1 MIRSMWSAVSGL
13 RNHQIYLDVTGN
25 NIANVNTHGYKY
37 SRAVFE
43 DSLNQ
48 VVRNAA
54 GPDTANGSGGLNPT
68 QIGLGVRLGQISGNF
83 TQGGLQVTN
92 VPTDIAIQ
100 GDGFF
105 TVRKGETEYFTRNGA
120 FSLDKDGNLTTSDGS
135 FVLGIMGDGDITAG
149 GEPDDLAPIQIS
161 TKDWQNFQ
169 ISPNGKIMGQAV
181 GEEALT
187 QIGQIGLV
195 KFNNPAGLD
204 RVGGT
209 MFRQTLNSGDP
220 LVYAPNDADN
230 GMGFVTAGTLE
241 LSNVDLAGEFT
252 NLIMAQR
259 GFQANS
265 KVVTASDEVLN
276 DLINMKR

>member
-1 MIRSMWSAVSGL
+1 MWSAVSGL

-54 GPDTANGSGGLNPT
+54 GPDVANGTGGLNPT

-92 VPTDIAIQ
+92 VPTDVAVQ

-105 TVRKGETEYFTRNGA
+105 TVRKGDTEYYTRNGA
-120 FSLDKDGNLTTSDGS
+120 FSLDQDGNLTTSDGS
-135 FVLGIMGDGDITAG
+135 FVVGLMGEGSDIDGPVA
-149 GEPDDLAPIQIS
+149 PNSLVPIQID
-161 TKDWQNFQ
+161 TEQWQNFQ
-169 ISPNGKIMGQAV
+169 ISPNGKIMGTPV
-181 GEEALT
+181 GEEGLV
-187 QIGQIGLV
+187 QIGQIGLT
-195 KFNNPAGLD
+195 KFNNPSGLD
-204 RVGGT
+204 RVGGS
-209 MFRQTLNSGDP
+209 MFKETLNSGEP

-265 KVVTASDEVLN
+265 KVVTASDEVLT